1 MATLKSEYAKIQKKI
16 YIHREENILYG
27 GLYQFGNNVHDVH
40 KLDFKLNVFKRMGIL
55 FEQQLKN
62 ITLFKQKGYLILDKA
77 PVEAIYV
84 SHSHHILAHI
94 Y

>member
-1 MATLKSEYAKIQKKI
+1 
-16 YIHREENILYG
+16 
-27 GLYQFGNNVHDVH
+27 
-40 KLDFKLNVFKRMGIL
+40 MGIL
-55 FEQQLKN
+55 FEQQLKK